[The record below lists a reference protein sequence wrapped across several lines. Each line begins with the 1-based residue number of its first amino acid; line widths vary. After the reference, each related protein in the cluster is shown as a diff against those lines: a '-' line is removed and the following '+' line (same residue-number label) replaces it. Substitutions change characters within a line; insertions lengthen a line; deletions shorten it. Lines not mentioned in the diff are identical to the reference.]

1 MKKRVLFV
9 EGEPLLLQMYAS
21 MLNDEPDRWEVLT
34 ATDARH
40 ALQVMEA
47 FRFDVIVSDLMLP
60 GMDGVELMN
69 EVRKRYPR
77 ASRIMLS
84 VLNDQERVAGCLN
97 ATHQFI
103 AKPFDVKV
111 LKATLT
117 RVSGL
122 DAHLQDPKLQ
132 ALVGRLRT
140 LPSFPSLY
148 TGIMNEL
155 ASPNSSIESISAIV
169 SKDPAMTAKMLQ
181 IVNSAAVALAHK
193 VSNPTEAV
201 EYLGLGTV
209 RSLVLSAH
217 IFSCFQRVNL
227 KGLSVDRLW
236 DHAMKTS
243 LIARRISAL
252 EWGGPIDG
260 DEAFTA
266 GMLHDVGKLI
276 LADNLPEEYQR
287 TLTLAIDRQLPL
299 YIAEA
304 EIFGAT
310 HAGVAAYVLGLWGL
324 PATVVDTV
332 AFHHAPKNSELQTFG
347 PLTAVHAAN
356 VLEQELCETTP
367 PGRLPEL
374 DEDYLALAGVG
385 NRLPVWRS
393 EARRLM
399 RSPKEN

>member
-9 EGEPLLLQMYAS
+9 EDEPLLLQMYAS
-21 MLNDEPDRWEVLT
+21 MLDDEPDRWEVLT
-34 ATDARH
+34 AANAEH

-47 FRFDVIVSDLMLP
+47 FRFDVIVSDLVMP
-60 GMDGVELMN
+60 GMDGAGLMN

-84 VLNDQERVAGCLN
+84 VLSDREKVARCLN

-103 AKPFDVKV
+103 TKPFDVKV
-111 LKATLT
+111 LKATLA
-117 RVSGL
+117 RVCAL

-132 ALVGRLRT
+132 ALAGRLGT

-148 TGIMNEL
+148 AEIMNEL
-155 ASPNSSIESISAIV
+155 ASPNSSIESISSIIA
-169 SKDPAMTAKMLQ
+169 KDPAMTAKMLQ
-181 IVNSAAVALAHK
+181 IVNSAAIALAHK
-193 VSNPTEAV
+193 VSNPFEAV

-209 RSLVLSAH
+209 SSLVLSAH
-217 IFSCFQRVNL
+217 IFSCFQRTDL
-227 KGLSVDRLW
+227 KGLSVNRLW

-243 LIARRISAL
+243 LIARRITAL

-287 TLTLAIDRQLPL
+287 VLNLAVERKIPL
-299 YIAEA
+299 NIAEQ
-304 EIFGAT
+304 EILGAT
-310 HAGVAAYVLGLWGL
+310 HAGVAAYLLGLWGL
-324 PATVVDTV
+324 PATVVDAV
-332 AFHHAPKNSELQTFG
+332 AFHHIPKHSEARAFG

-356 VLEQELCETTP
+356 VFEQELCETAP
-367 PGRLPEL
+367 LGRLPEL
-374 DEDYLALAGVG
+374 DEEYLTMVGVQ
-385 NRLPVWRS
+385 NRLKAWRA
-393 EARRLM
+393 EARLLIN
-399 RSPKEN
+399 SPNKN